1 LSLPAERISITC
13 NSDSP
18 GRDKPCPYR
27 SRFPM
32 CGITGWANLNSRTS
46 PPEGAEELLHAM
58 CERMVHRGPDSEGL
72 MVASGVAL
80 GMRRLAIIDL
90 VTGEQP
96 VYNEDRS
103 VAVILNGEIYNYR
116 ELRDDLEKRG
126 HSFRSASDTEVLP
139 HLYEEYGTEMLQHL
153 NGMFAFALWDA
164 KRRRLL
170 LARDRFG
177 EKPLYWGVFD
187 NTLLFASEPKV
198 LLAYP
203 AVRPSVNLQA
213 LRQYLSFDYVPAPL
227 SIYEG
232 VNKLPAA
239 HSLTLE
245 DGRIEVERYW
255 RLSYKKHEPVPSEQ
269 EAAEHL
275 RELLADSVRM
285 RLVSDV
291 PLGVLLS
298 GGIDSS
304 MVTALAVRASSETV
318 KTFSI
323 SFAEGSFD
331 ESTYARAVAKFLGTD
346 HHEERF
352 SADLAAGLVSEIGS
366 WMDEPLSD
374 PSLLPTY
381 LLSRFTRKHVT
392 VALGG
397 DGGDELFAG
406 YPMYLGHR
414 LAELYAKVPRVLRR
428 GLVEPVVGML
438 PVKTKNLSFD
448 YRARRFVSGADREP
462 VARHHTWFGSFTPD
476 EQRELLTNEVQQAS
490 DGDVYRDARA
500 MCQDCD
506 ASDLIER
513 MQCLDT
519 QLYLAEDILTK
530 VDRASMAVSLEVRA
544 PFLDP
549 RVAEYAASLP
559 PKYKLRGRKSKYI
572 LKQAASGLLP
582 PFVARRRKKGFGVPF
597 AEWLKGK
604 LRPLARDLLSPERV
618 RRAGVF
624 NPEYVARLQDE
635 HERGV
640 ANHRKLLWT
649 LLSFE
654 LWHESFVET
663 PRRIETSVA
672 SRQ

>member
-1 LSLPAERISITC
+1 
-13 NSDSP
+13 
-18 GRDKPCPYR
+18 
-27 SRFPM
+27 M
-32 CGITGWANLNSRTS
+32 CGITGWANLDSHA
-46 PPEGAEELLHAM
+46 PPPDGARDLLHAM

-72 MVASGVAL
+72 FATTGVAL

-96 VYNEDRS
+96 AHNEDRS
-103 VAVILNGEIYNYR
+103 VSVILNGEIYNYR
-116 ELRDDLEKRG
+116 ELRTSLEKRG

-139 HLYEEYGTEMLQHL
+139 HLYEEYGDAIVDHL
-153 NGMFAFALWDA
+153 NGMFAFALWDSR
-164 KRRRLL
+164 RRRLL
-170 LARDRFG
+170 IARDRFG

-187 NTLLFASEPKV
+187 KTLLFASEPKV
-198 LLAYP
+198 LLAHP
-203 AVRPSVNLQA
+203 AVRPSLNLQA

-232 VNKLPAA
+232 INKLPAA
-239 HSLTLE
+239 HKLTLE
-245 DGRIEVERYW
+245 GGSVNVERYW
-255 RLSYKKHEPVPSEQ
+255 RLSYETKQPVPSER

-275 RELLADSVRM
+275 RELMADAVRL

-298 GGIDSS
+298 GGVDSS
-304 MVTALAVRASSETV
+304 TIAALAVRASSEAV

-323 SFAEGSFD
+323 SFAEASFD
-331 ESTYARAVAKFLGTD
+331 ESAYARGVAKFLGTD
-346 HHEERF
+346 HHEERL
-352 SADLAAGLVSEIGS
+352 SANLAANLVSEIGS
-366 WMDEPLSD
+366 WMDEPFSD
-374 PSLLPTY
+374 PSLVPTY

-406 YPMYLGHR
+406 YQMYAGHR
-414 LAELYAKVPRVLRR
+414 WAEVYKHVPAALRH
-428 GLVEPVVGML
+428 GFVEPLVRLL

-448 YRARRFVSGADREP
+448 YKAVRFVTGANYDT
-462 VARHHTWFGSFTPD
+462 VARHHIWFGSFTPD
-476 EQRELLTNEVQQAS
+476 QQQQLLTPA
-490 DGDVYRDARA
+490 AL
-500 MCQDCD
+500 D
-506 ASDLIER
+506 ASDNEIYADARVIAAECEDDDLVTR
-513 MQCLDT
+513 MQSVDT
-519 QLYLAEDILTK
+519 RLYLAEDILTK

-559 PKYKLRGRKSKYI
+559 CNYKLRRMKTKYI
-572 LKQAASGLLP
+572 LKKAVRDMLP
-582 PFVARRRKKGFGVPF
+582 GFVTRRGKKGFGVPV
-597 AEWLKGK
+597 AEWLKFN
-604 LRPLARDLLSPERV
+604 LRPLARDLLSSERV

-649 LLSFE
+649 LLMFE

-663 PRRIETSVA
+663 PKRIETSVG
-672 SRQ
+672 SR

>member
-1 LSLPAERISITC
+1 
-13 NSDSP
+13 
-18 GRDKPCPYR
+18 
-27 SRFPM
+27 M
-32 CGITGWANLNSRTS
+32 CGITGWANLDSRTP
-46 PPEGAEELLHAM
+46 PPEGAKELLHSM

-72 MVASGVAL
+72 LVVNGAAL

-96 VYNEDRS
+96 VYNEDKS
-103 VAVILNGEIYNYR
+103 VAAILNGEIYNYR
-116 ELRDDLEKRG
+116 EIRADLEKRG
-126 HSFRSASDTEVLP
+126 HSFRSQSDTEVLP
-139 HLYEEYGTEMLQHL
+139 HLYEEYGDDMVQHL
-153 NGMFAFALWDA
+153 NAMFAFALWDS
-164 KRRRLL
+164 KQRRLL

-177 EKPLYWGVFD
+177 EKPLYWGIFD

-198 LLAYP
+198 LLAHP
-203 AVRPSVNLQA
+203 AVKTSLNLQA

-227 SIYEG
+227 TIYQG
-232 VNKLPAA
+232 INKLPAA
-239 HSLTLE
+239 HTLTLAN
-245 DGRIEVERYW
+245 GRIETRPYW
-255 RLSYKKHEPVPSEQ
+255 CLSYKTRRPTPTEA

-298 GGIDSS
+298 GGVDSS
-304 MVTALAVRASSETV
+304 TVAALAVEASSEAV

-323 SFAEGSFD
+323 SFAESSFD
-331 ESTYARAVAKFLGTD
+331 ESSYARAVAKYLGTD
-346 HHEERF
+346 HHEERL
-352 SADLAAGLVSEIGS
+352 SANLAANLVGEIGS
-366 WMDEPLSD
+366 WMDEPFSD
-374 PSLLPTY
+374 PSLVPTY

-406 YPMYLGHR
+406 YPMYRGHR
-414 LAELYAKVPRVLRR
+414 WAENYLKVPHVFRAAFEPLI
-428 GLVEPVVGML
+428 GLL

-448 YRARRFVSGADREP
+448 YKATRFISGTKYDR
-462 VARHHTWFGSFTPD
+462 VARHHIWFGSFNPA
-476 EQRELLTNEVQQAS
+476 EQEMLLTSKVLGATDADIYREPRLMLDECDSA
-490 DGDVYRDARA
+490 DVVE
-500 MCQDCD
+500 Q
-506 ASDLIER
+506 
-513 MQCLDT
+513 MQSLDT
-519 QLYLAEDILTK
+519 RLYLAEDILTK

-559 PKYKLRGRKSKYI
+559 TNYKLRGRKTKYI
-572 LKQAASGLLP
+572 LKRAIEDSLP
-582 PFVARRRKKGFGVPF
+582 SFVTRRGKKGFGVPV

-604 LRPLARDLLSPERV
+604 LRPLARDLLSPDRV

-624 NPEYVARLQDE
+624 NPEYVTRLQDE

-649 LLSFE
+649 LLMFE

-663 PRRIETSVA
+663 PRRIETSV
-672 SRQ
+672 SK

>member
-1 LSLPAERISITC
+1 
-13 NSDSP
+13 
-18 GRDKPCPYR
+18 
-27 SRFPM
+27 M
-32 CGITGWANLNSRTS
+32 CGITGWANLDSRT
-46 PPEGAEELLHAM
+46 PPPDGARELLHSM

-72 MVASGVAL
+72 LVANGVSF

-96 VYNEDRS
+96 AYNEDNN

-116 ELRDDLEKRG
+116 EIRKDLEKRG
-126 HSFRSASDTEVLP
+126 HSFRSQSDTEVLP
-139 HLYEEYGTEMLQHL
+139 HLYEEYADDMVQHL
-153 NGMFAFALWDA
+153 NGMFAFALWDS

-198 LLAYP
+198 LLAHP
-203 AVRPSVNLQA
+203 AVKTSLNLQA
-213 LRQYLSFDYVPAPL
+213 LRAYLSFDYVPAPL
-227 SIYEG
+227 TIYQG
-232 VNKLPAA
+232 INKLPAA
-239 HSLTLE
+239 HTLTLA
-245 DGRIEVERYW
+245 DGKIETRAYW
-255 RLSYKKHEPVPSEQ
+255 SLSYKTNQPFPTEA

-275 RELLADSVRM
+275 RGLLADSVRM

-298 GGIDSS
+298 GGVDSS
-304 MVTALAVRASSETV
+304 AVAALAVEASSEAV

-323 SFAEGSFD
+323 SFAESSFD
-331 ESTYARAVAKFLGTD
+331 ESSYARAVAKFLGTD
-346 HHEERF
+346 HHEERL
-352 SADLAAGLVSEIGS
+352 SANLAANLVGEIGS
-366 WMDEPLSD
+366 WMDEPFSD
-374 PSLLPTY
+374 PSLVPTY

-406 YPMYLGHR
+406 YPMYRGHR
-414 LAELYAKVPRVLRR
+414 WAENYLKVPQALRAGILEPLI
-428 GLVEPVVGML
+428 GLL

-448 YRARRFVSGADREP
+448 YKATRFIAGTKYDR
-462 VARHHTWFGSFTPD
+462 VAMHHVWFGSFSPV
-476 EQRELLTNEVQQAS
+476 EQDMLLTSEVLRNT
-490 DGDVYRDARA
+490 DRDIYRDARQMLA
-500 MCQDCD
+500 ECD
-506 ASDLIER
+506 SADVVEQ
-513 MQCLDT
+513 MQSLDT
-519 QLYLAEDILTK
+519 RLYLAEDILTK

-549 RVAEYAASLP
+549 RVAEFAASLP
-559 PKYKLRGRKSKYI
+559 PNYKLRGRKTKYI
-572 LKQAASGLLP
+572 LKHAIENSLP
-582 PFVARRRKKGFGVPF
+582 PFVTRRGKKGFGVPV
-597 AEWLKGK
+597 AEWLKEK

-624 NPEYVARLQDE
+624 NPEYVTKLQDE

-649 LLSFE
+649 LLMFE
-654 LWHESFVET
+654 LWHESFIET
-663 PRRIETSVA
+663 PRRIETSVS

>member
-1 LSLPAERISITC
+1 
-13 NSDSP
+13 
-18 GRDKPCPYR
+18 
-27 SRFPM
+27 M
-32 CGITGWANLNSRTS
+32 CGITGWANLDSRMP
-46 PPEGAEELLHAM
+46 PPEGAEDLLHAM

-72 MVASGVAL
+72 MVTNGAAL

-103 VAVILNGEIYNYR
+103 IAVVLNGEIYNYR

-139 HLYEEYGTEMLQHL
+139 HLYEEHGADMLQHL

-187 NTLLFASEPKV
+187 KNLLFASEPKV
-198 LLAYP
+198 LLAHP
-203 AVRPSVNLQA
+203 AVRPSLNLQA

-232 VNKLPAA
+232 INKLTAA
-239 HSLTLE
+239 HLLTLE
-245 DGRIEVERYW
+245 DGRIDVRPYW
-255 RLSYKKHEPVPSEQ
+255 RLSYQKREPVPSESQ
-269 EAAEHL
+269 AEEHL
-275 RELLADSVRM
+275 RALLADSVRM

-304 MVTALAVRASSETV
+304 TVTALAVRASSETV

-323 SFAEGSFD
+323 SFAESSFD
-331 ESTYARAVAKFLGTD
+331 ESSYARAVAKFFGTD

-352 SADLAAGLVSEIGS
+352 SADLAANLVSEIGS

-374 PSLLPTY
+374 PSLVPTY

-397 DGGDELFAG
+397 DGSDELFAG

-414 LAELYAKVPRVLRR
+414 LADFYNQVPRALRR
-428 GLVEPVVGML
+428 GLVEPMVRML

-448 YRARRFVSGADREP
+448 YRARRFVSGADRDP
-462 VARHHTWFGSFTPD
+462 VSRHHVWFGSFTPD
-476 EQRELLTNEVQQAS
+476 EQKELLTADVQRAS
-490 DGDVYRDARA
+490 DGDVYRDARR
-500 MCQDCD
+500 MFQDCD
-506 ASDLIER
+506 STDVIER
-513 MQCLDT
+513 MQNLDT

-559 PKYKLRGRKSKYI
+559 PNYKLHGRKSKYI
-572 LKQAASGLLP
+572 LKCAVSGLLP
-582 PFVARRRKKGFGVPF
+582 GFVARRRKKGFGVPF
-597 AEWLKGK
+597 AEWLKDK

-624 NPEYVARLQDE
+624 NPEYVARLQNE

-649 LLSFE
+649 LLTFE

-663 PRRIETSVA
+663 PRLIETSVT

>member
-1 LSLPAERISITC
+1 MPVLLL
-13 NSDSP
+13 
-18 GRDKPCPYR
+18 
-27 SRFPM
+27 M
-32 CGITGWANLNSRTS
+32 CGITGWANLDAQT
-46 PPEGAEELLHAM
+46 PPFDGARELLHSM
-58 CERMVHRGPDSEGL
+58 CDRMIHRGPDSEGL
-72 MVASGVAL
+72 MVTNGAAL

-96 VYNEDRS
+96 VYNEDKS

-116 ELRDDLEKRG
+116 EIRRDLEKRG
-126 HSFRSASDTEVLP
+126 HSFRSQSDTEVLP
-139 HLYEEYGTEMLQHL
+139 HLYEEYADEMVQHL
-153 NGMFAFALWDA
+153 NGMFAFALWDS
-164 KRRRLL
+164 RTRRLL

-177 EKPLYWGVFD
+177 EKPLYWGVFE

-198 LLAYP
+198 LLAHP
-203 AVRPSVNLQA
+203 AVKTSLNLQA

-227 SIYEG
+227 TIYQG
-232 VNKLPAA
+232 INKLPAA
-239 HSLTLE
+239 HTLTLA
-245 DGRIEVERYW
+245 DGKIETRPYW
-255 RLSYKKHEPVPSEQ
+255 SLSYKPKHPVPTEA
-269 EAAEHL
+269 EAADHL

-298 GGIDSS
+298 GGVDSS
-304 MVTALAVRASSETV
+304 TVAALAVQASSEAV

-323 SFAEGSFD
+323 SFAESSFD
-331 ESTYARAVAKFLGTD
+331 ESSYARAVAKFLGTD
-346 HHEERF
+346 HHEERL
-352 SADLAAGLVSEIGS
+352 SANLAANLVGEIGS
-366 WMDEPLSD
+366 WMDEPFSD
-374 PSLLPTY
+374 PSLVPTY

-406 YPMYLGHR
+406 YPMYRGHR
-414 LAELYAKVPRVLRR
+414 WAENYLKVPSALRS
-428 GLVEPVVGML
+428 GLLEPLIGLL

-448 YRARRFVSGADREP
+448 YKATRFIAGTKYDR
-462 VARHHTWFGSFTPD
+462 VARHHVWFGSFSPD
-476 EQRELLTNEVQQAS
+476 EQEMLLTPEVLGQTDS
-490 DGDVYRDARA
+490 DVYREARQKLA
-500 MCQDCD
+500 ECD
-506 ASDLIER
+506 SADVVEQ
-513 MQCLDT
+513 MQSLDT
-519 QLYLAEDILTK
+519 RLYLAEDILTK

-549 RVAEYAASLP
+549 RVAEFAASLP
-559 PKYKLRGRKSKYI
+559 PNYKLRGAKTKYI
-572 LKQAASGLLP
+572 LKRAIDGHLP
-582 PFVARRRKKGFGVPF
+582 PFVTRRGKKGFGVPV

-604 LRPLARDLLSPERV
+604 LKPLARDLLSPERV

-624 NPEYVARLQDE
+624 NADYITKLQVE

-649 LLSFE
+649 LLMFE

-663 PRRIETSVA
+663 PRRIETSVG